1 MEALLPPYIK
11 LFIYKLRAVKSVLK
25 PMAERECNICQY
37 KGFFAAFGRPVR
49 LDARC
54 PSCGS
59 LERHRLLMLG
69 ISCGEIKN
77 FSKPDVKVLHFA
89 PEAILKTKFREYFSN
104 YTTADLFA
112 DADLVLNLEN
122 INLEDDQYDLI
133 IANHVLE
140 HVDDKKAALELR
152 RILRSGG
159 VFVCQVPIIEG
170 WDSTYE
176 NDEITSESQRWIHFG
191 QGDHVRYYGSD
202 FRERFCTAG
211 FKLDKEFTSKGSDV
225 IRYGLQR
232 GEKVFVFEKI

>member
-1 MEALLPPYIK
+1 
-11 LFIYKLRAVKSVLK
+11 
-25 PMAERECNICQY
+25 
-37 KGFFAAFGRPVR
+37 
-49 LDARC
+49 
-54 PSCGS
+54 
-59 LERHRLLMLG
+59 MLA
-69 ISCGEIKN
+69 ITRGEIKN
-77 FSKPDVKVLHFA
+77 FLKSDAKVLHFA
-89 PEAILKTKFREYFSN
+89 PEAILKTKFREHFSN
-104 YTTADLFA
+104 YITADLFA

-122 INLEDDQYDLI
+122 IDLEDDQYDLI

-140 HVDDKKAALELR
+140 HVDDRKAASELR

-176 NDEITSESQRWIHFG
+176 NDEITSERLRWIHFG

-211 FKLDKEFTSKGSDV
+211 FKLDKEFTSEGSDV
-225 IRYGLQR
+225 IRYGLNR